1 MKLRISFG
9 PILRKTNLTFEVKIL
24 GCNSASFAFGRHHTS
39 QLVNH
44 NQNLFLIDCGEGT
57 QLQMNRFQIRAS
69 RIQHIFISHLHGDH
83 YLGLMGLIFTF
94 HLQGRTQ
101 DLYIYGPKGLDEIIT
116 LQLKFSESILNYTI
130 HFHSLSEESP
140 LIFENEDLWVKT
152 IKLNHRIPTFGFLFE
167 EKPRK
172 YKLIREMLPQS
183 LTKENLV
190 ELKEGQDIVDS
201 DGTFWPN
208 HTLASPPRKSRKY
221 AYLSDT
227 RYIEYDLQELFGA
240 NLLYHE
246 ATFLSDMQ
254 ERAENTFHSTA
265 AEAAKFAKRHQVDRL
280 VIGHFSSRYYDTTPF
295 LKEAKQYFIPSSLA
309 VEGQVFDVPSGAIHP
324 NEEVNAI
331 VNHSR

>member
-1 MKLRISFG
+1 M
-9 PILRKTNLTFEVKIL
+9 

-57 QLQMNRFQIRAS
+57 QLQMNRFQVRAS

-101 DLYIYGPKGLDEIIT
+101 DLFIYGPKGLDEIIT
-116 LQLKFSESILNYTI
+116 LQLKYSESILNYEI
-130 HFHSLSEESP
+130 HFQCISEETP

-172 YKLIREMLPQS
+172 FKLIREMLPQS
-183 LTKENLV
+183 LTKDNLS

-208 HTLASPPRKSRKY
+208 QKLATPPRKSRKY

-227 RYIEYDLQELFGA
+227 RYIEEDIESLFGTS
-240 NLLYHE
+240 LLYHE
-246 ATFLSDMQ
+246 ATFLSEMQ
-254 ERAENTFHSTA
+254 DRAESTFHSTA
-265 AEAAKFAKRHQVDRL
+265 AEAAKFAKRHQVQQL
-280 VIGHFSSRYYDTTPF
+280 ILGHFSSRYYDTTPF
-295 LKEAKQYFIPSSLA
+295 LEEAKQHFSSSNLA
-309 VEGQVFDVPSGAIHP
+309 VEGQVYDVPSGAP
-324 NEEVNAI
+324 YSNEELHAT